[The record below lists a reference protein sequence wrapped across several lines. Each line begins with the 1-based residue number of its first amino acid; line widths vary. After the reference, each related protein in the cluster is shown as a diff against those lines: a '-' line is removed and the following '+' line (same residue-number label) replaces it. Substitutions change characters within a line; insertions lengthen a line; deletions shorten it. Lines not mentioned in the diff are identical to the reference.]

1 MLPDQGIRVLRLAV
15 AGLTVVALAG
25 CGSSS
30 SEMAAFPCIIPTV
43 MPTLV
48 SGGPGAASALL
59 EVDLGELATGR
70 DPVVLTSVHLRADG
84 GDGSTAEVRSVRLA
98 DSRDAVLWPAPA
110 DVDLRALAEHGHLG
124 LVLELAAPPPGSS
137 PLAAEIC
144 VTRITP
150 RGML

>member
-1 MLPDQGIRVLRLAV
+1 MHPDQGIRVLRLAV
-15 AGLTVVALAG
+15 AGFMVVALAG
-25 CGSSS
+25 CDGSS
-30 SEMAAFPCIIPTV
+30 AATASFPCIIPTV

-48 SGGPGAASALL
+48 SGGTGATSVLL

-84 GDGSTAEVRSVRLA
+84 SAGASGAVRSVRLA
-98 DSRDAVLWPAPA
+98 DSRDAVLWPSPS
-110 DVDLRALAEHGHLG
+110 DVDLRAVADRGHLS
-124 LVLELAAPPPGSS
+124 LVLELAAPPPGVS